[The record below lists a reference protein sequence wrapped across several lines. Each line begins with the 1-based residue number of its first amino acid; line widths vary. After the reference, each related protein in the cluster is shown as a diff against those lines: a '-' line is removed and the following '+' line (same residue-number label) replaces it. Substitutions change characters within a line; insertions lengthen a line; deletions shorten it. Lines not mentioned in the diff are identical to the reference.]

1 MLSSEIAT
9 TLGGRYLIKEIY
21 PLSFPEF
28 LAKKNVDLNKNW
40 QYGNERIEVI
50 KAFEEY
56 FYYGGLPELLLFK
69 EKRSWLNSL
78 YQKIF
83 FGDLIARYEIRNTF
97 ALKILV
103 KKLAES
109 VKQPI
114 SYTRMA
120 NIVST
125 VGIKIGKSTI
135 IEYVEHLTETWL
147 IFALPN
153 YVAKLADRESNKKY
167 YFADNGILNLF
178 LFDSET
184 ALLENL
190 VAIELKKRYGDEL
203 FFYNQNVEVDFFIP
217 EQQIAIQVCYSLNDM
232 ETRKREI
239 NALFQLSKRLEI
251 KKYQIITK
259 DDDEI
264 VSEQGIDIEII
275 PVWKWL
281 LAND

>member
-21 PLSFPEF
+21 PLSFQEF
-28 LAKKNVDLNKNW
+28 IDNKDIELNKNW
-40 QYGNERIEVI
+40 QYGNERIAVV

-56 FYYGGLPELLLFK
+56 FYYGGLPELLFFK

-83 FGDLIARYEIRNTF
+83 FGDLIARYDIRNTF

-109 VKQPI
+109 VRQPI

-125 VGIKIGKSTI
+125 VGIKIGKSTV
-135 IEYVEHLTETWL
+135 IEYVEHLMETWL
-147 IFALPN
+147 LFALSN
-153 YVAKLADRESNKKY
+153 YDAKLADRESNKKY

-178 LFDSET
+178 LFDAET

-190 VAIELKKRYGDEL
+190 VAIELKKRYGDDL
-203 FFYNQNVEVDFFIP
+203 YFYNKNSEVDFLLP
-217 EQQIAIQVCYSLNDM
+217 EQQTAIQVCYSLSDA

-239 NALFQLSKRLEI
+239 SALLQLSKRQEI
-251 KKYQIITK
+251 KKQMIITK
-259 DDDEI
+259 DE
-264 VSEQGIDIEII
+264 EEII
-275 PVWKWL
+275 REENLEIEVVPVWKWL
-281 LAND
+281 LHF